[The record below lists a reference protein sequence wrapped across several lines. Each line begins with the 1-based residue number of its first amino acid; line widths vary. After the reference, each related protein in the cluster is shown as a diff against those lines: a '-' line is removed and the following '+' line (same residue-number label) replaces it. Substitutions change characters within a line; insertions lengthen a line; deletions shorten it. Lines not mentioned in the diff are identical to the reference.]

1 MDMMATFETGSGMKE
16 NFEDEMMGAAAV
28 PQEPDFTK
36 KISSKTICDFFYYF
50 FIAYVLLGGLS
61 LMALIGT
68 AMMSKTTPWSSMIT
82 YALTFAIAATSAL
95 FHYLVCSRALLK

>member
-1 MDMMATFETGSGMKE
+1 MATFETGSGMKE
-16 NFEDEMMGAAAV
+16 NFEDEMMGAAAS

-50 FIAYVLLGGLS
+50 FIAYVVLGLFS
-61 LMALIGT
+61 LVALVGT
-68 AMMSKTTPWSSMIT
+68 AMMAKSTPWGALIS
-82 YALTFAIAATSAL
+82 YGLTFAIAAISAM